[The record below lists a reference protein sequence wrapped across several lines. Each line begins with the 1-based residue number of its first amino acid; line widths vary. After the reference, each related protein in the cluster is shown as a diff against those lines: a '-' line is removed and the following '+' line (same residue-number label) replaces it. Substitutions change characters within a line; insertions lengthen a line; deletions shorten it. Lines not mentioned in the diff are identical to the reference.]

1 MSWLS
6 GYKSK
11 PSTSQDSGPSEEQ
24 LREAKR
30 QKLQEERLLRA
41 KQRAEH
47 KKQLQSIIQSRKEA
61 DQALQDL
68 LDIDPL
74 IFEGESIE
82 ITDDEVEAILETSTK
97 VDNEE
102 VAMVDFDKE
111 NADDSATALDNLRTV
126 RLPSVIHRNSS
137 FKKEDRCHSTN
148 SLSQLTKGAASFPGC
163 S

>member
-11 PSTSQDSGPSEEQ
+11 PSTSQNSGPSEEQ
-24 LREAKR
+24 LRETKR

-47 KKQLQSIIQSRKEA
+47 KKQLQAIIQSRKEA

-82 ITDDEVEAILETSTK
+82 ITDDEVEAILDK

-137 FKKEDRCHSTN
+137 FKKEDRCHSED
-148 SLSQLTKGAASFPGC
+148 SCSKLSKRTATLLRC